1 MKLLDLKLMMI
12 FRISRYILLSR
23 KLVRFTTSTISKSG
37 LSLFKVGI
45 PLFTMFN
52 TFGDRRRE
60 SLVNLGPGS
69 TRSELLGSEIEELR
83 GASLDIVEVKVVFM
97 AF

>member
-1 MKLLDLKLMMI
+1 MI
-12 FRISRYILLSR
+12 TLRISRYILLSR
-23 KLVRFTTSTISKSG
+23 KLVTFTTSTISKSG

-45 PLFTMFN
+45 PLFTKLN

-69 TRSELLGSEIEELR
+69 TTELLGSETGGELR
-83 GASLDIVEVKVVFM
+83 GASLDIGEVKLVLM

>member
-1 MKLLDLKLMMI
+1 MKLFNLKLLI
-12 FRISRYILLSR
+12 TLRISRYILLSR
-23 KLVRFTTSTISKSG
+23 KLVTFTTSTISKSG

-45 PLFTMFN
+45 PLFTKFN

-60 SLVNLGPGS
+60 SLVNLGPG
-69 TRSELLGSEIEELR
+69 RSELLASEIGELR
-83 GASLDIVEVKVVFM
+83 ASLDIVEVKVVLM